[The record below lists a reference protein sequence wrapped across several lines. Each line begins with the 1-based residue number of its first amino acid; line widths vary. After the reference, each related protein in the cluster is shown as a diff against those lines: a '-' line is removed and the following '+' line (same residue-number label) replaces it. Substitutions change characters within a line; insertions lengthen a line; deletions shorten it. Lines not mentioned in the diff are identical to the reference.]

1 MASLYY
7 KKDSC
12 FAPSHV
18 LYFVEKEGFFYL
30 DFSTKPREKMLKFP
44 PSSRLRASKGIVV
57 GVAVNKRRIDD
68 DVRPE
73 QPEKPEGDR
82 VPVSTTGSRMAAKKL
97 AEQKGTRIPLKNLGH
112 PVSRFLICFDWW
124 QDNLWGCCVGA
135 SRKVQIITKVIA
147 V

>member
-1 MASLYY
+1 
-7 KKDSC
+7 
-12 FAPSHV
+12 
-18 LYFVEKEGFFYL
+18 
-30 DFSTKPREKMLKFP
+30 MLKFP

-112 PVSRFLICFDWW
+112 PVS
-124 QDNLWGCCVGA
+124 
-135 SRKVQIITKVIA
+135 
-147 V
+147 